1 MEYRI
6 IKVFKH
12 IQQDVTLLNLEEK
25 MIMNYIWGW
34 QVQDKCCFA
43 SDEFLAEMIAN
54 TELKT
59 RGIINGLANR
69 GRIKIHTAPGSNTR
83 MLSIQVEGQQDPC
96 EQEIDIF
103 GDYDV

>member
-1 MEYRI
+1 MNYRT
-6 IKVFKH
+6 IKIFQH
-12 IQQDVTLLNLEEK
+12 IQEDSTLLNLEEK
-25 MIMNYIWGW
+25 LIMNYIWGW

-43 SDEFLAEMIAN
+43 SDEFLSGMIAC

-59 RGIINGLANR
+59 RGLINGLANR

-83 MLSIQVEGQQDPC
+83 MLSIHVQGQEDPC
-96 EQEIDIF
+96 TKEIDIF